1 MALINFLEIVGTIA
15 FAISGAMVGIQK
27 KLDIFGI
34 TFMAVTT
41 AVGGGIF
48 RDLIIGNIPPNAFK
62 DPTFSLIAIVCAF
75 LTCIF
80 YKEISKFKFSIVL
93 SDAIGLGVFT
103 AIGSNAALNNDI
115 TGTFAIIVMGLLTG
129 VGGGILRDVFT
140 KNIPFVF
147 RKEIYAVAC
156 ILGSIVFCIIYPFT
170 SRVFALYVTFII
182 TFLVR
187 ILSIKYDIH
196 LPTATKDIIINNEM
210 ADAS

>member
-1 MALINFLEIVGTIA
+1 MALINFLEIIGTIA
-15 FAISGAMVGIQK
+15 FAISGAIVGIQR

-62 DPTFSLIAIVCAF
+62 DPTFSLIAMGCAF
-75 LTCIF
+75 LTCFF
-80 YKEISKFKFSIVL
+80 YNVICKFKLSIVL

-103 AIGSNAALNNDI
+103 AIGSNAALNNGI
-115 TGTFAIIVMGLLTG
+115 NGTFAVIVMGLLTG

-156 ILGSIVFCIIYPFT
+156 IIGSIVFCIIYPFT
-170 SRVFALYVTFII
+170 SRVIALYVTFII
-182 TFLVR
+182 TFSVR
-187 ILSIKYDIH
+187 ILSVKYDLN
-196 LPTATKDIIINNEM
+196 LPGATKEITMSNEM
-210 ADAS
+210 ADA